1 MHSTFCMCSGLP
13 EHVQEDDP
21 VFRDAS
27 DALDSLRLGPHTG
40 AGGRAGAD
48 SGGSA
53 TSSSSGS
60 DDGEGAALHVDP
72 DALSSS
78 PGMSPFPAAQILP
91 IINNEIY
98 CCF

>member
-1 MHSTFCMCSGLP
+1 M
-13 EHVQEDDP
+13 
-21 VFRDAS
+21 FRDAS

-60 DDGEGAALHVDP
+60 EDGDGAALHVDP

-78 PGMSPFPAAQILP
+78 PGTCPLQRSVYSHLLTLVYIAFHENRGMVWREPS
-91 IINNEIY
+91 
-98 CCF
+98 